1 MLDLWNNLL
10 FWPLLNGLVFFY
22 KITGNFGWAIIAL
35 TSVLRLITTPLV
47 FTSLK
52 ASKKM
57 QDLAPDLAILK
68 EKHKDDK
75 QALMTAQS
83 ELYKKNGLNPAAG
96 CLPQIFQIV
105 ILIAL
110 FNAFNTI
117 LSTPPTEILA
127 KINPL
132 LYSSNKLDQGTV
144 LSTQFFSWNLIH
156 PDIYKIPGLPIP
168 LPGFLLLVSAIV
180 QFLSSKMMMPEKKI
194 QTDKDDAMAASQ
206 EQMVYMFP
214 LMTLLFGAQFPSG
227 LVLYWLVF
235 SALSMVQQYFV
246 SGWGGLSS
254 WLKRLGMVK

>member
-35 TSVLRLITTPLV
+35 TTVLRVITTPLV
-47 FTSLK
+47 FSSLK
-52 ASKKM
+52 TSKKM
-57 QDLAPDLAILK
+57 QDLAPDIATLK
-68 EKHKDDK
+68 TQHKDDK

-83 ELYKKNGLNPAAG
+83 ELFKKNGINPAAG
-96 CLPQIFQIV
+96 CLPQILQIV
-105 ILIAL
+105 VLIAL

-117 LSTPPTEILA
+117 LNTPSAEIVS
-127 KINPL
+127 KINPW
-132 LYSSNKLDQGTV
+132 LYSTNKLAQETV
-144 LSTQFFSWNLIH
+144 LSTQFFSWNLIN
-156 PDIYKIPGLPIP
+156 PDIYKVPGLPIP
-168 LPGFLLLVSAIV
+168 LPGFLLIASALV
-180 QFLSSKMMMPEKKI
+180 QFLSSKMMMPEKKT
-194 QTDKDDAMAASQ
+194 QTDSDDIMASSQ

-235 SALSMVQQYFV
+235 SALSMIQQYLI
-246 SGWGGLSS
+246 SGWGGLSP

>member
-1 MLDLWNNLL
+1 MLNLWNSLL

-35 TSVLRLITTPLV
+35 TTALRVVTTPLV
-47 FTSLK
+47 FSSLK

-96 CLPQIFQIV
+96 CLPQILQIV

-117 LSTPPTEILA
+117 LRTPADKILST
-127 KINPL
+127 INPL
-132 LYSSNKLDQGTV
+132 LYSFNKLNEGTII
-144 LSTQFFSWNLIH
+144 STQFFSWNLIK
-156 PDIYKIPGLPIP
+156 PDTYSIPGIPLPIP
-168 LPGFLLLVSAIV
+168 GILLIASALV

-227 LVLYWLVF
+227 VVLYWLMF
-235 SALSMVQQYFV
+235 SALSMIQQYLI
-246 SGWGGLSS
+246 SGWGGLTP

>member
-35 TSVLRLITTPLV
+35 TSVLRVITTPLV
-47 FTSLK
+47 FSSLK
-52 ASKKM
+52 TSKKM
-57 QDLAPDLAILK
+57 QDLAPDIANLK
-68 EKHKDDK
+68 TQHKDDK

-83 ELYKKNGLNPAAG
+83 ELFKKNGINPAAG
-96 CLPQIFQIV
+96 CLPQILQIV
-105 ILIAL
+105 VLIAL
-110 FNAFNTI
+110 FNAFNTV
-117 LSTPPTEILA
+117 LNTKEADMLA

-132 LYSSNKLDQGTV
+132 LYSFNRLPEGSSI
-144 LSTQFFSWNLIH
+144 STQFFSWNLVT
-156 PDIYKIPGLPIP
+156 PDIYKIPNLPIP
-168 LPGFLLLVSAIV
+168 LPGFLLISSALV
-180 QFLSSKMMMPEKKI
+180 QFLSSKMMMPEKKV
-194 QTDKDDAMAASQ
+194 QTDSDDVMASSQ

-235 SALSMVQQYFV
+235 SAESMVQQYLI
-246 SGWGGLSS
+246 SGWGGLSP